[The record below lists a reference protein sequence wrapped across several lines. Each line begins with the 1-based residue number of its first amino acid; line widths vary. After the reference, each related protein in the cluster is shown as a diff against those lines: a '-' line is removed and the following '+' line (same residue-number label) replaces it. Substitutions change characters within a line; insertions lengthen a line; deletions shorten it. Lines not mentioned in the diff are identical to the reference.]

1 MANDGYAGKYL
12 RVDLT
17 KEKFTVLPT
26 PEEWKRKYLGGVGM
40 GAKIMWDEVPPEV
53 KPLSPQNRIIFA
65 TGPVNGTLFPPSG
78 RYEVISR
85 SPLTG
90 WWAHASA
97 GGFFGPEM
105 KYAGYDLIIIQG
117 KAKKPVYLHIDNDLI
132 KLRDAKQLW
141 GKNVIETTDQVI
153 KELKDPDVKV
163 ACIGQAGENLVKYA
177 CIMSDYFRAA
187 GRTGLG
193 AVLGSK
199 NLKAIAIRGTKG
211 IKIAHKEKFN
221 KLLTDAF
228 KRHSPEGRY
237 WDYIESFRKYGT
249 FSLTDWENAIGRLPT
264 KNHWTGYFENAEET
278 IGMEPMRKRHY
289 KRHASCFGCGI
300 QCKYSSIV
308 REGKYAGT
316 ESEGPEYETVEGFT
330 SNFLSADTNALIRAN
345 YLCNIYGM
353 DTISASH
360 TISWAYECY
369 EHGILGKKDTD
380 GRELIWGED
389 GMDNAIEL
397 LEEIPFRKT
406 RFASLLA
413 EGSREAAR
421 RTGKGSEAYAI
432 HVNGLE
438 ASGQDGRPHKSLGL
452 TYAINVRGADHLT
465 SLSSLDELGYKEEIA
480 RRYKKETVNIL
491 ADRWDEK
498 LKGYLV
504 ADMEELYALCDS
516 ALLCKYGVMWPPI
529 YYHQDFG
536 KVISAITGF
545 TEYENPKELSKLAKR
560 ICHLR
565 RAFNVR
571 LGWSKKNDALHP
583 RFTEEP
589 MPTGPAKG
597 QVVHLEPM
605 LREYYQARKYDWKT
619 GYPTKKELE
628 EVGLGDVAK
637 ELKKRKK
644 LISVYRGK
652 KAFNIRKK

>member
-1 MANDGYAGKYL
+1 MNDGYAGRYL

-26 PEEWKRKYLGGVGM
+26 PEEWKRKYLGGLGM

-90 WWAHASA
+90 WWAHSSA

-117 KAKKPVYLHIDNDLI
+117 KAKRPVYLHIDNDLI
-132 KLRDAKQLW
+132 ELRDAKRLW
-141 GKNVIETTDQVI
+141 GKNVIETTDQI
-153 KELKDPDVKV
+153 MEELKDPDVKV

-193 AVLGSK
+193 AILGSK

-211 IKIAHKEKFN
+211 IKIANKDKFN
-221 KLLTDAF
+221 KLLADAF

-237 WDYIESFRKYGT
+237 WEYIESFRKYGT
-249 FSLTDWENAIGRLPT
+249 FSLVDWENAIGRLPT

-289 KRHASCFGCGI
+289 KRHGSCFGCGI
-300 QCKYSSIV
+300 QCKYVSTV

-316 ESEGPEYETVEGFT
+316 ESEGPEYETVEGFC
-330 SNFLSADTNALIRAN
+330 SNFLSTDTNALIRAN

-353 DTISASH
+353 DTISVSH
-360 TISWAYECY
+360 SISWAYESY
-369 EHGILGKKDTD
+369 EHGILTKKDTD

-389 GMDNAIEL
+389 GMNDVIEL
-397 LEEIPFRKT
+397 LEAIPFRKT
-406 RFASLLA
+406 KFASLLA

-465 SLSSLDELGYKEEIA
+465 SLSSLDELGYTKAIEK
-480 RRYKKETVNIL
+480 RYGKKRAKIL
-491 ADRWDEK
+491 ADRLDERY
-498 LKGYLV
+498 KGYLV

-529 YYHQDFG
+529 YYFEDFG
-536 KVISAITGF
+536 KVISSITGF
-545 TEYENPKELSKLAKR
+545 TEYESPKNLRKLAQR

-565 RAFNVR
+565 RCFNVR
-571 LGWSKKNDALHP
+571 LGWTKKNDSLHP

-597 QVVHLEPM
+597 QIVHLEPM
-605 LREYYQARKYDWKT
+605 LKEYYSVRKYDWKT
-619 GYPTKKELE
+619 GLPTKGELE
-628 EVGLGDVAK
+628 RVNLSSVAK
-637 ELKKRKK
+637 ELKRRKK
-644 LISVYRGK
+644 LVNK
-652 KAFNIRKK
+652 Q